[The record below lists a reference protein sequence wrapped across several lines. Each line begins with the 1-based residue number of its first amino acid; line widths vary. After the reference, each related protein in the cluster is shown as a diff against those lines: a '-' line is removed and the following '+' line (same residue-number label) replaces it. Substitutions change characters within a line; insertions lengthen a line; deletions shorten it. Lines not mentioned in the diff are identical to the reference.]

1 MNNKYPEFMKLIG
14 ATMLV
19 SASLATTAHAEESVN
34 NTAQQVGE
42 TTVKVIKAAP
52 SAAFGFLKGV
62 LSGVGV
68 TEKDTNNATNQV
80 KDGVKNGAN
89 SVVEVVGKMG
99 FKAMSFLNNDS
110 QVNEAFAELSRKYS
124 WQNVADKPEL
134 ISSTKN
140 KTDKLIEK
148 SLNQADEKQLVGSER
163 AKFLRTVLEN
173 NFGRQIR
180 EEKRQQMQES
190 VANALETGYPV
201 VERPRLG

>member
-1 MNNKYPEFMKLIG
+1 MNKKYQEFLKLIS

-80 KDGVKNGAN
+80 KNGAN
-89 SVVEVVGKMG
+89 SVVDVVGKMG

-190 VANALETGYPV
+190 VANALETGSPV